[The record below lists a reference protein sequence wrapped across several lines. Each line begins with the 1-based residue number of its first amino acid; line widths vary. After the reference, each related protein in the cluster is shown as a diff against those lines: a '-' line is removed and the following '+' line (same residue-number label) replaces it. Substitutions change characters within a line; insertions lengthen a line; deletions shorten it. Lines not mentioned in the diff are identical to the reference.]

1 MCTASR
7 SGASTGT
14 GASSLD
20 GVMTTQ
26 RVFRETSRGALEPCP
41 HASGCVYAGVAS
53 SLQVGATRHW
63 NGSDFTTCRRGC
75 PEGFARNVSRRA
87 PSVRTA
93 PSRVVIRPT
102 TNNAP
107 PSR

>member
-14 GASSLD
+14 GASSRD
-20 GVMTTQ
+20 GVMLAQ
-26 RVFRETSRGALEPCP
+26 RVFRETSRGALEPCA

-53 SLQVGATRHW
+53 SLHVGVTRHW
-63 NGSDFTTCRRGC
+63 NGSVFTTWRRDC
-75 PEGFARNVSRRA
+75 PEGFARNVSRGA

-93 PSRVVIRPT
+93 ASHRRAELYKPCP
-102 TNNAP
+102 
-107 PSR
+107 